1 MKLQTPSNVF
11 DMTKCLMK
19 LQEKYLESVRYE
31 FNLSRIEI
39 IILTFLY
46 NNPSYDSARDIV
58 EFRMLQ
64 RGNVSAAVDTL
75 EKKGYLIRYTD
86 SDDKRI
92 VHLKLTEQTND
103 IVHAIEEKQE
113 ALLRVRK
120 EMKQSVTT
128 GATERNWVTLFKQY
142 ENIEELNRRVLMALV
157 DRILIYEDHAIEI
170 VFKYKD
176 EYQQTLEYVL
186 GYADE
191 LAIAG

>member
-1 MKLQTPSNVF
+1 MKFQTPSNVF

-75 EKKGYLIRYTD
+75 EKKGYLTRYTD
-86 SDDKRI
+86 PDDKRI
-92 VHLKLTEQTND
+92 IHLKLTGQTDD
-103 IVHAIEEKQE
+103 IVRAIEEKQE
-113 ALLRVRK
+113 ALV
-120 EMKQSVTT
+120 SCIFA
-128 GATERNWVTLFKQY
+128 GFS
-142 ENIEELNRRVLMALV
+142 
-157 DRILIYEDHAIEI
+157 EDEKKNFAA
-170 VFKYKD
+170 YNARL
-176 EYQQTLEYVL
+176 YQNVMSHLK
-186 GYADE
+186 
-191 LAIAG
+191 

>member
-103 IVHAIEEKQE
+103 IVHAIEEHMNHSGYMIETAKKLAEIKEISLEKLIFQTKKN
-113 ALLRVRK
+113 AL
-120 EMKQSVTT
+120 SVF
-128 GATERNWVTLFKQY
+128 GIQKISKN
-142 ENIEELNRRVLMALV
+142 
-157 DRILIYEDHAIEI
+157 
-170 VFKYKD
+170 
-176 EYQQTLEYVL
+176 
-186 GYADE
+186 
-191 LAIAG
+191 

>member
-46 NNPSYDSARDIV
+46 NNPSYD
-58 EFRMLQ
+58 
-64 RGNVSAAVDTL
+64 
-75 EKKGYLIRYTD
+75 
-86 SDDKRI
+86 DKRI

-113 ALLRVRK
+113 ALV
-120 EMKQSVTT
+120 SCIFA
-128 GATERNWVTLFKQY
+128 GFS
-142 ENIEELNRRVLMALV
+142 
-157 DRILIYEDHAIEI
+157 EDEKKNFAA
-170 VFKYKD
+170 YNARL
-176 EYQQTLEYVL
+176 YQNVMSHLK
-186 GYADE
+186 
-191 LAIAG
+191 

>member
-1 MKLQTPSNVF
+1 
-11 DMTKCLMK
+11 MK

-86 SDDKRI
+86 PDDKRI
-92 VHLKLTEQTND
+92 VHLKLTEQTDD
-103 IVHAIEEKQE
+103 IVRAIEEKQE
-113 ALLRVRK
+113 ALV
-120 EMKQSVTT
+120 SCIFA
-128 GATERNWVTLFKQY
+128 GFS
-142 ENIEELNRRVLMALV
+142 
-157 DRILIYEDHAIEI
+157 EDEKKNFAA
-170 VFKYKD
+170 YNTRL
-176 EYQQTLEYVL
+176 YQNVMSHLK
-186 GYADE
+186 
-191 LAIAG
+191 

>member
-1 MKLQTPSNVF
+1 
-11 DMTKCLMK
+11 MK

-86 SDDKRI
+86 PDDKRI
-92 VHLKLTEQTND
+92 VHLKLTEQTDD
-103 IVHAIEEKQE
+103 IVRAIEEKQE
-113 ALLRVRK
+113 ALV
-120 EMKQSVTT
+120 SCIFA
-128 GATERNWVTLFKQY
+128 GFS
-142 ENIEELNRRVLMALV
+142 
-157 DRILIYEDHAIEI
+157 EDEKKNFAA
-170 VFKYKD
+170 YNARL
-176 EYQQTLEYVL
+176 YQNVMSHLK
-186 GYADE
+186 
-191 LAIAG
+191 

>member
-1 MKLQTPSNVF
+1 
-11 DMTKCLMK
+11 MK

-39 IILTFLY
+39 IILTFLH

-86 SDDKRI
+86 PDDKRI

-113 ALLRVRK
+113 ALV
-120 EMKQSVTT
+120 SCIFA
-128 GATERNWVTLFKQY
+128 GFS
-142 ENIEELNRRVLMALV
+142 
-157 DRILIYEDHAIEI
+157 EDEKKNFAA
-170 VFKYKD
+170 YNARL
-176 EYQQTLEYVL
+176 YQNVMSHLK
-186 GYADE
+186 
-191 LAIAG
+191 

>member
-1 MKLQTPSNVF
+1 MKLRTPSNVF

-86 SDDKRI
+86 PDDKRI
-92 VHLKLTEQTND
+92 VHLKLTEQTDD
-103 IVHAIEEKQE
+103 IVRAIEEKQE
-113 ALLRVRK
+113 ALV
-120 EMKQSVTT
+120 SCIFA
-128 GATERNWVTLFKQY
+128 GFS
-142 ENIEELNRRVLMALV
+142 
-157 DRILIYEDHAIEI
+157 EDEKKNFAA
-170 VFKYKD
+170 YNTRL
-176 EYQQTLEYVL
+176 YQNVMSHLK
-186 GYADE
+186 
-191 LAIAG
+191 

>member
-113 ALLRVRK
+113 ALLRVKK

-128 GATERNWVTLFKQY
+128 GTSERNWVTLFKQY

-191 LAIAG
+191 LAVAG

>member
-92 VHLKLTEQTND
+92 VHLKLTNQTND

-113 ALLRVRK
+113 ALLRVKK

>member
-92 VHLKLTEQTND
+92 VHLNSRNRQMILSMP
-103 IVHAIEEKQE
+103 
-113 ALLRVRK
+113 LRKSRK
-120 EMKQSVTT
+120 HLYHVSLQDFRRMK
-128 GATERNWVTLFKQY
+128 R
-142 ENIEELNRRVLMALV
+142 
-157 DRILIYEDHAIEI
+157 RILQHTMRDCI
-170 VFKYKD
+170 KM
-176 EYQQTLEYVL
+176 
-186 GYADE
+186 
-191 LAIAG
+191 

>member
-39 IILTFLY
+39 IILTFLH

-113 ALLRVRK
+113 ALLRVKK

-191 LAIAG
+191 LAVAG